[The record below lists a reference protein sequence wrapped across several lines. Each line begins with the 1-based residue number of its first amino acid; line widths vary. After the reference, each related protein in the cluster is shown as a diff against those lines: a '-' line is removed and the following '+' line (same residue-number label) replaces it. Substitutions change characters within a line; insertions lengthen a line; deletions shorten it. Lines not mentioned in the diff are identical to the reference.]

1 VSGDAGRQDGPHAGR
16 GRRRVLVAL
25 VLVLVAGGVL
35 AAIALRT
42 GRAPVP
48 NGDRGNWHL
57 VFDDDFNGTSL
68 DQAHWSTGWFGSG
81 VTWPVN
87 PTVPECFDPRRVS
100 VRGGSLNVS
109 VAIKPEFC
117 EGKTRRYSAG
127 IVTSDGKFSYTYGF
141 AQIRARVAVS
151 RSGVVYD
158 WPSFWTA
165 GQHWPTDGE
174 DDIAEGL
181 HGQLCWH
188 FHSPLGARGNCDT
201 MPVTA
206 GWHTFG
212 SDWEPGSVT
221 YYYDG
226 RRVGR
231 IIHGVTSA
239 PMYLIL
245 GIGADAQYGGP
256 SRAATYRVDYVRVWQ
271 HP

>member
-1 VSGDAGRQDGPHAGR
+1 MGR
-16 GRRRVLVAL
+16 GRRRVVVAL
-25 VLVLVAGGVL
+25 ALVLVAGGVL

-42 GRAPVP
+42 RPAPVP

-57 VFDDDFNGTSL
+57 IFDDAFNGTSL

-87 PTVPECFDPRRVS
+87 PTVSECFDPRRVS
-100 VRGGSLNVS
+100 VGGGSLSVS

-165 GQHWPTDGE
+165 
-174 DDIAEGL
+174 
-181 HGQLCWH
+181 
-188 FHSPLGARGNCDT
+188 SN
-201 MPVTA
+201 
-206 GWHTFG
+206 
-212 SDWEPGSVT
+212 
-221 YYYDG
+221 
-226 RRVGR
+226 
-231 IIHGVTSA
+231 
-239 PMYLIL
+239 
-245 GIGADAQYGGP
+245 
-256 SRAATYRVDYVRVWQ
+256 
-271 HP
+271 